1 MIQVDSVHITQKNF
15 DADKIEDYKKL
26 DDFNYETEEKKE
38 NIFETFWNWLKRVA
52 KKILSFFFDDI
63 TPAVGFLAFLLRLL
77 PWLIALVALY
87 FILRFFLKVNARNIV
102 EGKTN
107 KAIVHISEDDELLLN
122 QDLKALIKEAVENKD
137 YRLAIRY
144 YYLFNLQKLT
154 DKELIVWQQ
163 EKTNEDYIREIQNET
178 IKPTFIKTTR
188 LYDFVWYGNFNINES
203 EFNKAQVLFNQLT
216 KSIG

>member
-1 MIQVDSVHITQKNF
+1 MIQVDSVHIAQKNF

-26 DDFNYETEEKKE
+26 DDFNYETVEKKE

-63 TPAVGFLAFLLRLL
+63 APAVGFLAFLLRLL